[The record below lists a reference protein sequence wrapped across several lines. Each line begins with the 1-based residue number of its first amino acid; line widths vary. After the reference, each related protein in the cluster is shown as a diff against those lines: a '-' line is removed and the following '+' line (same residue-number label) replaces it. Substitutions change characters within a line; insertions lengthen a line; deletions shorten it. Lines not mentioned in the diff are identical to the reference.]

1 MRINE
6 KPINPGEL
14 RTPIT
19 LKKRTVTT
27 DAGGFKKEVYASAAT
42 VYARWQNAH
51 GSEVWTA
58 DMAGAIAPATVL
70 IRFVSGLDES
80 CVVVKDDQIFE
91 IVSIDNIMERN
102 EYIELKVRRLK
113 DG

>member
-1 MRINE
+1 MKINE
-6 KPINPGEL
+6 KPVNPGEL
-14 RTPIT
+14 RTPVT
-19 LKKRTVTT
+19 LKRRTVIT
-27 DAGGFKKEVYASAAT
+27 DAGGFKKEVYTSISSL
-42 VYARWQNAH
+42 YARWQNVH

-70 IRFVSGLDES
+70 IRFVPGLDES
-80 CVVVKDDQIFE
+80 CVVEKDGQIYE
-91 IVSIDNIMERN
+91 IVSMDNIMERN

>member
-51 GSEVWTA
+51 GREVWTA
-58 DMAGAIAPATVL
+58 DMAGAIAPATLL
-70 IRFVSGLDES
+70 IRYMAGIDES
-80 CVVVKDDQIFE
+80 WVVDKNGEIFE

-102 EYIELKVRRLK
+102 EYLEIKVKRLK
-113 DG
+113 TG

>member
-1 MRINE
+1 MRIND

-27 DAGGFKKEVYASAAT
+27 DAGGFKTEVYTNVAT

-51 GSEVWTA
+51 GREVWTA

-70 IRFVSGLDES
+70 IRYLADIDES
-80 CVVVKDDQIFE
+80 WVVDKNGEIFE

-102 EYIELKVRRLK
+102 EYLEIKVKRLK
-113 DG
+113 AG